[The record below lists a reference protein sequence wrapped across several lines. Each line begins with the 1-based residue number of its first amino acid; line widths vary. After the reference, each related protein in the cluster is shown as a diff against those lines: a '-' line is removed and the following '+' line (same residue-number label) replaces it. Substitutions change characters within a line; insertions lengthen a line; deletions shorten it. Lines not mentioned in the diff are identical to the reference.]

1 MNDNEFRSVDL
12 IVWLTA
18 VLNDKILEI
27 STQNLETV
35 KKNQSNNEK
44 VLKILENI
52 NNTLTKIYDKIK

>member
-44 VLKILENI
+44 VLKTLENI

>member
-1 MNDNEFRSVDL
+1 MNDNGFRSVDL

-44 VLKILENI
+44 VLKTLENI